1 MRSIVNAPDPN
12 DAIQEH
18 QIAQID
24 MTERELDFQ
33 RMRMEEMF
41 PVPLDID
48 LRNEVGFMETNI
60 IFYNL
65 VISDQNA

>member
-48 LRNEVGFMETNI
+48 LQNEVGFMETNI